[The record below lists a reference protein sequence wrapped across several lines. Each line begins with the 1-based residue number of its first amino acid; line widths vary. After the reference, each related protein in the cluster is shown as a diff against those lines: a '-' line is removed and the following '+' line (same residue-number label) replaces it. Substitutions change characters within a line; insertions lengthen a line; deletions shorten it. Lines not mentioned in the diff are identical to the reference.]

1 MPEHATGLRQAA
13 ASFQPESNQSTLA
26 DGSTITY
33 KVLIVAPGIRLAWE
47 KIDGLESTLGKN
59 GVTYNYR
66 YDLAPYTWELVR
78 GHKSGRETFRQPPL
92 PLKCAAEHPQA
103 LHLGSVDWWGRA

>member
-1 MPEHATGLRQAA
+1 MASVMPEHATWLRQAA
-13 ASFQPESNQSTLA
+13 ASFQPASNQITLA

-59 GVTYNYR
+59 GVQSNYP
-66 YDLAPYTWELVR
+66 YDLAPYNRETVR
-78 GHKSGRETFRQPPL
+78 QIGRASGRDRVGQFGWIPVGAGT
-92 PLKCAAEHPQA
+92 
-103 LHLGSVDWWGRA
+103 

>member
-1 MPEHATGLRQAA
+1 MIRRPPRSTRTDTLFPYTTLFRSATWLRHAA
-13 ASFQPESNQSTLA
+13 ASFQPESNQITLA

-59 GVTYNYR
+59 GVTSNYR
-66 YDLAPYTWELVR
+66 YDLAPYTWE
-78 GHKSGRETFRQPPL
+78 QI
-92 PLKCAAEHPQA
+92 
-103 LHLGSVDWWGRA
+103 GRAHV